1 MEVNNIVMAK
11 SDELDKK
18 WAKIFS
24 ILGNEKESEALL
36 LLIIVNK
43 ALEEVCGRRINKD
56 DFFHPEQLLN
66 ALNLIEQ
73 WLKTDSYFLE
83 RVH

>member
-1 MEVNNIVMAK
+1 MMALTAFQV
-11 SDELDKK
+11 EHQFL
-18 WAKIFS
+18 
-24 ILGNEKESEALL
+24 EALL